1 MGLATSYSIIRNH
14 GGLIDVRSV
23 LGKGTVFSFYL
34 PAAVTKQKV
43 GPGPSA
49 AVSEDRR
56 AGRILVMD
64 DEELIRS
71 LLLEM
76 LDTLGHHAELAVNGA
91 EALAKYR
98 EAMSEGRPFDVVV
111 LDLTVRGGMGGAET
125 LRRLRELD
133 PGVKA
138 IMSSGYSNDNIAS
151 SYQDAGF
158 KAFLKKPY
166 RIDDLRNEL
175 NRLLSE

>member
-14 GGLIDVRSV
+14 GGLIDVRSA
-23 LGKGTVFSFYL
+23 LDKGTVFSIYL
-34 PAAVTKQKV
+34 PAAVTKQKIE
-43 GPGPSA
+43 PGLNA
-49 AVSEDRR
+49 AMPENRR
-56 AGRILVMD
+56 GGRILVMD
-64 DEELIRS
+64 DEEMIRS
-71 LLLEM
+71 LMLEM
-76 LDTLGHHAELAVNGA
+76 LDTLGHDAELAVNGA

-125 LRRLRELD
+125 LRKLRELD
-133 PGVKA
+133 PGVNA
-138 IMSSGYSNDNIAS
+138 IMSSGYSNDDIAS
-151 SYQDAGF
+151 NYLDAGF

-175 NRLLSE
+175 NRLLPE